1 MGRQANGDG
10 AGSAAV
16 VGAGAAAAPELM
28 RRATIKDVAVA
39 AGVSRSTASR
49 ALTGRGYVATDVRE
63 RVLAAAENLRYV
75 PDATARYLKQQVSL
89 SLGVLVSD
97 LRNSFYARLAAGV
110 GQAARTQG
118 YSLVLA
124 EDGGSAEA
132 QVEAAETFVAT
143 RVAGVVVTPVSAD
156 VTTYLSR
163 HRIPVVEIDRQF
175 AAGDC
180 DAVVVDNQGASQ
192 QVIEHLVGL
201 GHRRIALFIDE
212 TTWTTGRDRHAGYQ
226 TALAAAGIA
235 LDPDLVVSSGW
246 DVDAARAAARAL
258 LGPDE
263 RPTAVFAA
271 NNVLAEGVWRAANDL
286 GLSIPD
292 DVSLVSFDDAPWMS
306 LVTPGLTAVAQ
317 DEAALGET
325 AVRRLLDRIAEP
337 DAAPVTVEVSTTFV
351 ERASTRRLPA

>member
-1 MGRQANGDG
+1 MGRRVNGDG
-10 AGSAAV
+10 TAAT
-16 VGAGAAAAPELM
+16 ELQ
-28 RRATIKDVAVA
+28 RRATIKDVATA

-63 RVLAAAENLRYV
+63 RVLAAAEDLRYV

-163 HRIPVVEIDRQF
+163 HRIPVIEVDRQF
-175 AAGDC
+175 AAGVC
-180 DAVVVDNQGASQ
+180 DAVVVDNHRASS
-192 QVIEHLVGL
+192 QVIAELTGL

-226 TALAAAGIA
+226 AALAAAGIA

-246 DVDAARAAARAL
+246 DVDASHAAAVAL
-258 LGPDE
+258 LRPSS

-286 GLSIPD
+286 GLRIPD
-292 DVSLVSFDDAPWMS
+292 DLSLVSFDDAPWMS

-317 DEAALGET
+317 DEAALGAA
-325 AVRRLLDRIAEP
+325 AVQRLLERIADP
-337 DAAPVTVEVSTTFV
+337 DAGPETVMMPTQVV
-351 ERASTRRLPA
+351 HRQSTRAV